1 MANFMIR
8 FLLCNVFISGI
19 VGILLI
25 AKWVFRNNLSSRMQY
40 NLWLLLLGLLAVP
53 FIPFRLI
60 SFPQIFSWL
69 SSVRK
74 YWRVNIMWHTAEMVK
89 IFEKMTEGYG
99 YDIYQNRKLCVALC
113 NDLFADYSVEKNIM
127 QMLFRAGLGEAMKGV
142 PFKSERE
149 LKMGLSN
156 IEKFLMAQA
165 IESSVRDDVLDV
177 MRLAFVEK
185 GVNSEVKSAYQPVIS
200 KNFNDSHFKMTLPV
214 IKEFAD
220 RIEASFKFLYVNK
233 GEEVD
238 SVLEKCI
245 ITDKFGKMHSSR
257 MDYELLTHDRSRE
270 TLSCRRIMGWLQWR

>member
-1 MANFMIR
+1 
-8 FLLCNVFISGI
+8 
-19 VGILLI
+19 
-25 AKWVFRNNLSSRMQY
+25 
-40 NLWLLLLGLLAVP
+40 
-53 FIPFRLI
+53 
-60 SFPQIFSWL
+60 
-69 SSVRK
+69 
-74 YWRVNIMWHTAEMVK
+74 MWHTAEMVK

-185 GVNSEVKSAYQPVIS
+185 GVNVAHDEMWNLNPTTKSINSSKSNNLPDWDTYFKKLAQQEYHSYQLMW
-200 KNFNDSHFKMTLPV
+200 KNDIVH
-214 IKEFAD
+214 KEF
-220 RIEASFKFLYVNK
+220 
-233 GEEVD
+233 
-238 SVLEKCI
+238 EKCAKEHI
-245 ITDKFGKMHSSR
+245 NSDDIRYRVYRRGLEYKTYSNR
-257 MDYELLTHDRSRE
+257 QIELP
-270 TLSCRRIMGWLQWR
+270 IAI